1 MHVDKELV
9 DAWKFLD
16 QLIVNNLSKSHQQ
29 LIIYLVIFYI
39 FNFVK
44 LTLQH

>member
-1 MHVDKELV
+1 MHVDKEVV

-29 LIIYLVIFYI
+29 LIYLPSYFLYI
-39 FNFVK
+39 
-44 LTLQH
+44 